1 MRFVFIIL
9 FACLISTSLVY
20 LRREQ
25 MLVRHDRQR
34 IDTRHAELRREI
46 WSRQVEIGHA
56 LTPAAIRDRSEAMA
70 LELTQPSPA
79 QARADEAGDAREL
92 E

>member
-1 MRFVFIIL
+1 MRFVFLIIC
-9 FACLISTSLVY
+9 ACLISTSLVY
-20 LRREQ
+20 IRREQ
-25 MLVRHDRQR
+25 LLVRHDRQR

-46 WSRQVEIGHA
+46 WSRQVDLGHG

-70 LELTQPSPA
+70 LELTQPTPA
-79 QARADEAGDAREL
+79 QARAEEPGQAPEV